1 LRAYVDKEH
10 KAYYIAD
17 IFVDGKPNGQNM
29 LFDQNGKPLVDQN
42 YEIKARRDKSKELF
56 TTVDNAEK

>member
-17 IFVDGKPNGQNM
+17 VFVDGKKNGQNM

-42 YEIKARRDKSKELF
+42 YEIKAR
-56 TTVDNAEK
+56 